1 MSDFSAILATYEQA
15 GGDAEALRTP
25 GVARLVVSGNEVLA
39 SQDIDGL
46 RMESEQLPDGIRARV
61 EVAAGAQIPMPVHLC
76 FGVLPE
82 EGVQRILVH
91 FEIGDRA
98 SARFMAHCTFPN
110 AVKVQHVMDG
120 TIHVGAGATME
131 YRETHF
137 HGTHGGVEVLPTAR
151 VQVDEGGRFQTTFAL
166 SQGRAGR
173 VVFDYEV
180 DVAADGV
187 AELYARLM
195 GSGDDDIAVR
205 EVVRLNGPRA
215 RGLAKS
221 RIAVRERA
229 RSDVRA
235 TTEGHA
241 PGARGHVDCVEIV
254 RDQAIA
260 NAVPIVLVT
269 DPQAQVT
276 HEAAIGTVDKKQLET
291 LLARGLEED
300 VAVDVIVRG
309 MLAD

>member
-1 MSDFSAILATYEQA
+1 MSDFKDILTAYEQA
-15 GGDAEALRTP
+15 DGDPEVLRTP
-25 GVARLVVSGNEVLA
+25 GVARLIVDGNRVVA
-39 SQDIDGL
+39 SHDLPGL
-46 RMESEQLPDGIRARV
+46 HMTSEELPDGVRIRA
-61 EVAAGAQIPMPVHLC
+61 EVASGVKLPLPVHLC

-82 EGVQRILVH
+82 EGVQRIYVH
-91 FEIGDRA
+91 FEIGA
-98 SARFMAHCTFPN
+98 WAQARFMAHCTFPN
-110 AVKVQHVMDG
+110 AREVEHIMEG
-120 TIHVGAGATME
+120 TIHVGEGARME

-137 HGTHGGVEVLPTAR
+137 HGPDGGVDVLPTAR
-151 VQVDEGGRFQTTFAL
+151 VTVDEGGYYSSTFAL
-166 SQGRAGR
+166 HNGRAGH
-173 VVFDYEV
+173 VAFDYEV

-195 GSGDDDIAVR
+195 GSGDDDIFVR
-205 EVVRLNGPRA
+205 EVVRLNGARA

-229 RSDVRA
+229 SSDVHA

-260 NAVPIVLVT
+260 NAVPVVRVT
-269 DPQAQVT
+269 HPQAQVT

-300 VAVDVIVRG
+300 AAVDVIVRG